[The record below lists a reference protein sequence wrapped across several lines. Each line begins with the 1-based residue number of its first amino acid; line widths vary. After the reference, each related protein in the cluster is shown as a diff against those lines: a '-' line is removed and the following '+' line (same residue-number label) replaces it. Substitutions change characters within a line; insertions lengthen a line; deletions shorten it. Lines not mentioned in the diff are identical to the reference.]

1 MEKTAILFD
10 GRRANQLMT
19 QDDFN
24 YEPFNK
30 RIFDLQFQM
39 ADLDLSNDGSH
50 KESSDADE
58 AEKRQENPAAIEE
71 KVKDKSNM
79 I

>member
-1 MEKTAILFD
+1 
-10 GRRANQLMT
+10 MT

-39 ADLDLSNDGSH
+39 ADLDLSADGSH
-50 KESSDADE
+50 KESSDGADGDF
-58 AEKRQENPAAIEE
+58 KKLR
-71 KVKDKSNM
+71 
-79 I
+79 